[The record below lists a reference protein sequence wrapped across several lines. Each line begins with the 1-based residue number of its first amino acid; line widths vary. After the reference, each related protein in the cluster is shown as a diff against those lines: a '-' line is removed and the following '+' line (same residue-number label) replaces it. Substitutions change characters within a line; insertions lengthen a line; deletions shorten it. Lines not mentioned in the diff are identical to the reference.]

1 MYCIHHAVIMLKKQL
16 NKGLIMTTNRI
27 LPGETQVK
35 CTVVI
40 GFIYCVWGII
50 TTSIGSDV
58 VHSEML

>member
-1 MYCIHHAVIMLKKQL
+1 MLKKQL

-35 CTVVI
+35 CTVVM
-40 GFIYCVWGII
+40 GFIYCIWGII
-50 TTSIGSDV
+50 TTGIGSDV